1 MMTLSWM
8 PRARSTSCCS
18 VSTAMLATGSAAGA
32 EPWVGAASSL
42 QAVRKAAKKV
52 IAVTSFSD
60 LRRETIVVE
69 SHWCVE
75 SKVKKIL
82 AAI

>member
-1 MMTLSWM
+1 
-8 PRARSTSCCS
+8 
-18 VSTAMLATGSAAGA
+18 MLATGSAAGA

-75 SKVKKIL
+75 SKVKKML